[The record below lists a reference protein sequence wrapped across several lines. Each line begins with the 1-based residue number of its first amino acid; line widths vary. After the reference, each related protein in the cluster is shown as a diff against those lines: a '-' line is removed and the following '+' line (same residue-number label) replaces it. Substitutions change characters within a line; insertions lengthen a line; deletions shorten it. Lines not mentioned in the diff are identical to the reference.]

1 MSKIEI
7 KNIYKIFGT
16 DPASVLPMV
25 QKGASKEEVLEET
38 GHTVGLDNV
47 SISIEEG
54 ETFVCMG
61 LSGSGKSTL
70 IRHINRLIDPTHGE
84 VIVNGTNVID
94 LNENQL
100 IDFRKNEMSMVF
112 QRFGLFP
119 HKTVI
124 QNVAYGLEIQGKK
137 LEERNEIAMQQIKAV
152 GLLGFENQYPSQL
165 SGGMQ
170 QRVGLAR
177 ALATNP
183 GILLM
188 DEAFSALDPLIRS
201 DMQQQLI
208 ELQSELKKT
217 IVFITH
223 DLDESLRLGDHIGIL
238 NGGRLVQVG
247 TPEQII
253 MNPADDYV
261 EAFVKDV
268 NRAKVLRAKTVMI
281 KADQFNAK
289 DLKLSDTYKVNESV
303 YIEEFLPKV
312 LSDRSTIVVVDNK
325 RRYNGLYNRKRISYF
340 TKQNG
345 SPKIKQF
352 NARSM
357 GKKKF

>member
-1 MSKIEI
+1 MSKIEV
-7 KNIYKIFGT
+7 KNVYKIFGQS
-16 DPASVLPMV
+16 PSKVLPMV
-25 QKGASKEEVLEET
+25 QDGATKEDILEKT

-47 SISIEEG
+47 SLSIEEG
-54 ETFVCMG
+54 ETFVWMG

-70 IRHINRLIDPTHGE
+70 IRHINRLIDPTSGE
-84 VIVNGTNVID
+84 VMVEGTNVMELD
-94 LNENQL
+94 EQQL
-100 IDFRKNEMSMVF
+100 IDFRKNELSMVF

-124 QNVAYGLEIQGKK
+124 ENVGYGLEIQGMAI
-137 LEERNEIAMQQIKAV
+137 EERKQKAMTQIESV
-152 GLLGFENQYPSQL
+152 GLQGFEDQYPNQL

-183 GILLM
+183 QILLM

-201 DMQQQLI
+201 DMQNQLI
-208 ELQSELKKT
+208 ELQSQLKKT

-238 NGGRLVQVG
+238 NGGRLVQAG

-268 NRAKVLRAKTVMI
+268 NRAKVLRAKTVMV
-281 KADQFNAK
+281 KANEFNTNNI
-289 DLKLSDTYKVNESV
+289 KLSEVYKVDESS
-303 YIEEFLPKV
+303 YIEQFLPKV
-312 LSDRSTIVVVDNK
+312 LAERCTVMVVDK
-325 RRYNGLYNRKRISYF
+325 KGDTKGYITEKELAISLSKDGYNQK
-340 TKQNG
+340 
-345 SPKIKQF
+345 
-352 NARSM
+352 
-357 GKKKF
+357 